1 MWSDGTLQNSSD
13 HLMRV
18 EWWEYT
24 ELNRSFD
31 VCGMVGTLQNSSGH
45 LMCVEWWEYT
55 ELNRSFDVC
64 GMVGIHRTQQVI

>member
-1 MWSDGTLQNSSD
+1 M
-13 HLMRV
+13 HV

-45 LMCVEWWEYT
+45 LMHVEWWEYT
-55 ELNRSFDVC
+55 ELKTGQWQEYLFMLHKYKAYIISTRMTTLSAFTV
-64 GMVGIHRTQQVI
+64 